1 MPNNEWGDF
10 QTPLTLAEQV
20 LNALPTQRWSRV
32 LEPTCGKGS
41 FLAAAGRFDGA
52 ERVGIEVHTHYVDR
66 ALATGARVINRNIFD
81 LHLGA
86 GVGWSSRGPL
96 LVVGNPPWVT
106 NAELGAQGSINLPQK
121 SNLRRLRGID
131 ALTGASNFDIAEFI
145 FLKLIIELAD
155 DCPTIA
161 LLCKTQVARN
171 VLDYGHRVGIPLAGS
186 SIRRIDAKKW
196 FGASV
201 DACLFIT
208 AVTEG
213 PADWAVPIY
222 AALDAV
228 EPERRLG
235 FASGRLVADIDAY
248 ARSRYVDG
256 SSPLEWRQGVKH
268 DASGVMELRMLEP
281 GRYESRDGEVV
292 ELEPN
297 WVYPLLK
304 ATDVYHGRSTSDR
317 VVIVTQRSLSDD
329 TARLAEEAPLLWRY
343 LQRHAGALDDRK
355 SSIYRGRPRFAM
367 FGIGEYTFA
376 PWKVAVSGLHAA
388 AKFQLLRPVGDRPV
402 VLDDTC
408 YLLPFADGR
417 HAAIAAALLRSEPVS
432 DLLTALMFSD
442 SKRPVTKKLLQR
454 IDLAAAATA
463 VSPLELAA
471 RASELLNVAVTVAD
485 VESFCA
491 AQFQSGQ
498 LDLSA

>member
-1 MPNNEWGDF
+1 
-10 QTPLTLAEQV
+10 
-20 LNALPTQRWSRV
+20 V
-32 LEPTCGKGS
+32 LEPTCGEGS
-41 FLAAAGRFDGA
+41 FLAAAARFDDA
-52 ERVGIEVHTHYVDR
+52 ERVGIEVHSHHVDK

-81 LHLGA
+81 CHLGA
-86 GVGWSSRGPL
+86 AVGWSSSGPL

-106 NAELGAQGSINLPQK
+106 NAELGSQGSINLPRK

-171 VLDYGHRVGIPLAGS
+171 VLDYCHRVGIPLADS
-186 SIRRIDAKKW
+186 SIRRIDAKEW
-196 FGASV
+196 FAASV
-201 DACLFIT
+201 DACLFTT
-208 AVTEG
+208 AVTES
-213 PADWAVPIY
+213 PADWVVPVY

-235 FASGRLVADIDAY
+235 FADGRLVADIDAHV
-248 ARSRYVDG
+248 RSRFVDG

-268 DASGVMELRMLEP
+268 DASGVMQLRMLEP

-292 ELEPN
+292 ELESD
-297 WVYPLLK
+297 WMYPLLK
-304 ATDVYHGRSTSDR
+304 ATDVHHGRSTSDR

-329 TARLAEEAPLLWRY
+329 TTRLSEDAPLLWSY
-343 LQRHAGALDDRK
+343 LQRHAGALDGRK

-376 PWKVAVSGLHAA
+376 PWKVAVSGLHAGA
-388 AKFQLLRPVGDRPV
+388 NFRLVPPVGDRPV

-408 YLLPFADGR
+408 YLLPFAEGR
-417 HAAIAAALLRSEPVS
+417 HAAIAAALLQSDLVS
-432 DLLTALMFSD
+432 DLLRSLMFSD

-454 IDLAAAATA
+454 IDLATAATA
-463 VSPLELAA
+463 VGPPELAV
-471 RASELLNVAVTVAD
+471 RASELLDASVAVRD
-485 VESFCA
+485 VDAFCA
-491 AQFQSGQ
+491 AQFKSGQ
-498 LDLSA
+498 LELSA